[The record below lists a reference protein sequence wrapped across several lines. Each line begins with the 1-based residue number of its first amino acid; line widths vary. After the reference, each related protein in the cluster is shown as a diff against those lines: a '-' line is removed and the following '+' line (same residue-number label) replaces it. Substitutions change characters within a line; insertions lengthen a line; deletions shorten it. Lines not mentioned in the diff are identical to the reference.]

1 MIFQVNTLGGA
12 IADGP
17 RGAYAHRDCGYLGEQ
32 QAFWEDPAHAKSRIA
47 AAGRI
52 REHLAQAGI
61 RRHYVNYPDL
71 AFHDWP
77 TAYYGEENY
86 RRLQGL
92 KRLYD
97 PQNLIR
103 HAQSVRLPA

>member
-1 MIFQVNTLGGA
+1 MPFQT
-12 IADGP
+12 
-17 RGAYAHRDCGYLGEQ
+17 
-32 QAFWEDPAHAKSRIA
+32 DPCST
-47 AAGRI
+47 
-52 REHLAQAGI
+52 
-61 RRHYVNYPDL
+61 DL
-71 AFHDWP
+71 AFRDWE
-77 TAYYGEENY
+77 TAYFGGENY